1 MRLLFH
7 QRPKKKDKRLFK
19 WDDSEKH
26 SIWRE
31 SFMKTGRKE
40 SDFEG
45 GLSEEG
51 GIEGSIQFRKS
62 RDQLWLFH
70 PEFYANPWG

>member
-1 MRLLFH
+1 
-7 QRPKKKDKRLFK
+7 
-19 WDDSEKH
+19 
-26 SIWRE
+26 
-31 SFMKTGRKE
+31 MKTGRKE

-51 GIEGSIQFRKS
+51 GIESSIQFRKS

>member
-1 MRLLFH
+1 
-7 QRPKKKDKRLFK
+7 
-19 WDDSEKH
+19 
-26 SIWRE
+26 
-31 SFMKTGRKE
+31 MKTGRKE

>member
-1 MRLLFH
+1 MTVKSI
-7 QRPKKKDKRLFK
+7 P
-19 WDDSEKH
+19 SEG
-26 SIWRE
+26 RAC
-31 SFMKTGRKE
+31 MKTGRKE